1 MREIIGFFGG
11 TFDPFHQAHAQLALA
26 FCEQYH
32 LTQLYL
38 TPTAQPYHR
47 AEPSSS
53 GAHRLAMLQLACKA
67 LQTQTPTQLIAY
79 DQEIKTQARGYTV
92 ETLTLLRQ
100 RIGATAPLFMLIGAD
115 SLANL
120 HTWKNHTQ
128 LLKLAHIVVAARP
141 DTDLSQDLNPDIAEL
156 WRTKFSATSSLFVE
170 NSLKLA
176 ACGTMSRLTAPLLTL
191 SASKIRQY
199 LGQPFALSPISP
211 TDSAFLDSALEPS
224 VRAYIHTHKLYT
236 PC

>member
-1 MREIIGFFGG
+1 MRQVIGFFGG

-53 GAHRLAMLQLACKA
+53 GAHRLAMLKLACAA
-67 LQTQTPTQLIAY
+67 LQARTPTQLIAY
-79 DQEIKTQARGYTV
+79 DQEVKTQARGYTV
-92 ETLTLLRQ
+92 ETLTLLR
-100 RIGATAPLFMLIGAD
+100 RHIGATAPLFMLIGAD

-120 HTWKNHTQ
+120 HTWKNHAQ

-170 NSLKLA
+170 NSLNFA
-176 ACGTMSRLTAPLLTL
+176 ACGTMSRLTAPLLAI
-191 SASKIRQY
+191 SASKIRQQ
-199 LGQPFALSPISP
+199 LGQNFAFSSINP

>member
-1 MREIIGFFGG
+1 MREVIGFFGG

-26 FCEQYH
+26 FCKQYR

-38 TPTAQPYHR
+38 TPTAQPHHR

-53 GAHRLAMLQLACKA
+53 GAHRLAMLNLACKA
-67 LQTQTPTQLIAY
+67 LQMQTPTQLITY

-92 ETLTLLRQ
+92 ETLSILRQ
-100 RIGATAPLFMLIGAD
+100 SIPVTTPIFILIGAD

-120 HTWKNHTQ
+120 HTWKNHVQ
-128 LLKLAHIVVAARP
+128 LLKMAHIVVVARP
-141 DTDLSQDLNPDIAEL
+141 ETDLERDLNPDIAEL
-156 WRTKFSATSSLFVE
+156 WRTKLIVTSSLFVE
-170 NSLKLA
+170 NSLKIT
-176 ACGTMSRLTAPLLTL
+176 ACGTMSRLASPLLTL
-191 SASKIRQY
+191 SASKIRRY
-199 LGQPFALSPISP
+199 LGQNLTSSSMSL